1 MCRWRGGKQRV
12 LRRVFVFLLFLGD
25 LINKVVTVGV
35 RAVTATVKWVERQKP
50 VVQYGG
56 ALLLGF
62 VLLTG
67 SITLLTWM
75 ADGQRITQT
84 PQEGGSRGSVPQE
97 GISRG
102 QQDEPPSEIAESS
115 GTPEETVGA
124 TLSVVE
130 EHGGVKTQTDAT
142 PTAQIGCVAG
152 VAPEATTGPFVA
164 TSRVEC
170 ANTAPPP
177 PPVAPSPD
185 KALPQAGGADVTSLL
200 ALATGSLLVGGGL
213 LAFRFTRA
221 ARH

>member
-1 MCRWRGGKQRV
+1 VCRWRGGKQRV
-12 LRRVFVFLLFLGD
+12 LKRVFDFLLFLGD
-25 LINKVVTVGV
+25 LINKVVTVGL
-35 RAVTATVKWVERQKP
+35 RAVTATVKWVGRQKP
-50 VVQYGG
+50 AVLYGG

-62 VLLTG
+62 VLITG
-67 SITLLTWM
+67 STMLLTWM
-75 ADGQRITQT
+75 ADSQRITQT
-84 PQEGGSRGSVPQE
+84 PQEGGGGGSVPQE

-124 TLSVVE
+124 TLSIVE
-130 EHGGVKTQTDAT
+130 EHGGVKPQTDAT
-142 PTAQIGCVAG
+142 PTAQIGCVPG
-152 VAPEATTGPFVA
+152 VAPEATTGPFMA

-170 ANTAPPP
+170 ANIAPPP

>member
-1 MCRWRGGKQRV
+1 MCRWHGGKQRA
-12 LRRVFVFLLFLGD
+12 LKRVFFLLLFLGD

-35 RAVTATVKWVERQKP
+35 RLVTATVKWVERQKP
-50 VVQYGG
+50 AVQYGG

-84 PQEGGSRGSVPQE
+84 PQEGGGGGLMPQE

-102 QQDEPPSEIAESS
+102 QQEEPPSEIAESTD
-115 GTPEETVGA
+115 TPEETVGA

-130 EHGGVKTQTDAT
+130 EHGGIRAQTDAT
-142 PTAQIGCVAG
+142 PTAQIGCVAE

-164 TSRVEC
+164 TSEVEC
-170 ANTAPPP
+170 ANTAPS

>member
-1 MCRWRGGKQRV
+1 LMSK
-12 LRRVFVFLLFLGD
+12 
-25 LINKVVTVGV
+25 
-35 RAVTATVKWVERQKP
+35 
-50 VVQYGG
+50 
-56 ALLLGF
+56 
-62 VLLTG
+62 
-67 SITLLTWM
+67 
-75 ADGQRITQT
+75 
-84 PQEGGSRGSVPQE
+84 E

-115 GTPEETVGA
+115 GVPEETVGA

-130 EHGGVKTQTDAT
+130 EHGGVKAQTDARS
-142 PTAQIGCVAG
+142 PSAQVSSVAG

-170 ANTAPPP
+170 ANTAAP
-177 PPVAPSPD
+177 PPVTPSAD